1 MLTSVMRGRL
11 TFTSCEGV
19 GMQVGDKVEYREPC
33 ADEVGTTYTIIEL
46 NGDRGFMRANVDLA
60 FPPTTLFLVACVRLV
75 EG

>member
-1 MLTSVMRGRL
+1 MR
-11 TFTSCEGV
+11 
-19 GMQVGDKVEYREPC
+19 VGDKVEYREPC

-60 FPPTTLFLVACVRLV
+60 FPPVTLFRVADIRLV